1 MILAA
6 LGVVAALAA
15 PVDVNRAT
23 PQELAALPGIGPIR
37 AEAIVRDRAA
47 RGPFR
52 TVDDLTRVDGI
63 SAITLEVLAGK
74 LVAGTPAPRPAPPT
88 PPPPPPT
95 FDPNRATEA
104 ELAAVIGI
112 GAVRAKAI
120 VADRNANGPFA
131 TCRDL
136 ARVPGLGPA
145 TVSALADRCR
155 TR

>member
-1 MILAA
+1 MLAA
-6 LGVVAALAA
+6 LGVWVALAA
-15 PVDVNRAT
+15 PVDANRAT
-23 PQELAALPGIGPIR
+23 APELAALPGIGPIR

-52 TVDDLTRVDGI
+52 SVADIARVEGI
-63 SAITLEVLAGK
+63 SAVTLEVLGAR
-74 LVAGTPAPRPAPPT
+74 LVVAPAVTLPAPAAPPT
-88 PPPPPPT
+88 G

-104 ELAAVIGI
+104 ELAAVVGI

-120 VADRNANGPFA
+120 VRDRNANGRYA

-145 TVSALADRCR
+145 TVSALADRCKIR
-155 TR
+155 